1 MLSLV
6 VLSRPTLCNTKDCNP
21 SDSTVPG
28 LFQAR
33 ILEWVAFPP
42 PGESSQPRDWM
53 HVFCVSCIGSWI
65 LHPESFGKL
74 YMNQLYVYIDPWN
87 EEIFKDGVK
96 VPSQLTFQLIRREM
110 IWLNQVKVLKEVSAP
125 CWKERFS
132 HRPGS
137 SELPGS
143 EGASAAPMQQGLCP
157 SSIAEH
163 SPSRWSAQNAK
174 TSVSQPPAN
183 EGGLS
188 SKRNIA
194 QAPKLQ
200 LCGTQAED
208 PVKSRKL
215 WDNTCTLWQ
224 ATRFAVTITL
234 SWKTDIDFRVPSFLL
249 IIVID
254 KFCLEHHN
262 EKDSKSAPKF
272 NYKKGHNWLTM
283 CTMGIDQL
291 GLLWLQ
297 ATGNITQA
305 GLRWEKELLDPAFI
319 QEILYWN
326 FLGSEHC
333 SKHWS

>member
-1 MLSLV
+1 MREPV
-6 VLSRPTLCNTKDCNP
+6 RQPCDKDCVHPLEP
-21 SDSTVPG
+21 STAP
-28 LFQAR
+28 A
-33 ILEWVAFPP
+33 
-42 PGESSQPRDWM
+42 
-53 HVFCVSCIGSWI
+53 
-65 LHPESFGKL
+65 
-74 YMNQLYVYIDPWN
+74 
-87 EEIFKDGVK
+87 DGQHK
-96 VPSQLTFQLIRREM
+96 TQRPQ
-110 IWLNQVKVLKEVSAP
+110 
-125 CWKERFS
+125 S
-132 HRPGS
+132 HDHQ
-137 SELPGS
+137 ETDL
-143 EGASAAPMQQGLCP
+143 
-157 SSIAEH
+157 
-163 SPSRWSAQNAK
+163 AK
-174 TSVSQPPAN
+174 

-272 NYKKGHNWLTM
+272 NYRKGHNWLTM
-283 CTMGIDQL
+283 CTMGVDQL

-305 GLRWEKELLDPAFI
+305 GLRREKELLDPAFI